1 MNFIRA
7 YGASFRHAA
16 RDAIQHIDNCQ
27 FPLIDPHVQYY
38 TGDHFTSC
46 ATWIPITCVTVRLI
60 SYDVSNVTVH
70 DMHDTSTS
78 IGSNP
83 AT

>member
-1 MNFIRA
+1 MNFKTGHVPTA
-7 YGASFRHAA
+7 LLRHAA

-27 FPLIDPHVQYY
+27 FPLID
-38 TGDHFTSC
+38 TL
-46 ATWIPITCVTVRLI
+46 ATTLTLVLPGYRLPVFPCDL
-60 SYDVSNVTVH
+60 SYNGSNVTVH
-70 DMHDTSTS
+70 DMHDTSIS